1 MKNVIE
7 YFYKIKIDT
16 IRYSCDKYYISSDNS
31 NYLFQRIDKY
41 FNFKVLQISQFY
53 IFFHKIVFNFKGNL
67 VTSYENSNFILFKI
81 NLEKNRVINFND
93 IINIMNLNLNLGFFE
108 LNWDIL
114 WENKIDRFENYIIN
128 KDLKFYLRDYYDYFI
143 GLGEIAIT
151 YYRHAKKYPVKYG
164 FTYNR
169 INKKF
174 TLYDLYNPLNI
185 VISSPIKGIAEY
197 IKENFFIGKPLEIE
211 TIGNLNLNYDE
222 SILLIS
228 RLIFPTY
235 FFDLF
240 NSQSQIN
247 SVLIEKII
255 TLIPKYENYLSEII
269 DIIKKE
275 YNDIPL
281 INWIVF

>member
-1 MKNVIE
+1 M
-7 YFYKIKIDT
+7 
-16 IRYSCDKYYISSDNS
+16 
-31 NYLFQRIDKY
+31 
-41 FNFKVLQISQFY
+41 
-53 IFFHKIVFNFKGNL
+53 
-67 VTSYENSNFILFKI
+67 
-81 NLEKNRVINFND
+81 
-93 IINIMNLNLNLGFFE
+93 
-108 LNWDIL
+108 
-114 WENKIDRFENYIIN
+114 
-128 KDLKFYLRDYYDYFI
+128 
-143 GLGEIAIT
+143 
-151 YYRHAKKYPVKYG
+151 
-164 FTYNR
+164 
-169 INKKF
+169 
-174 TLYDLYNPLNI
+174 NI

-247 SVLIEKII
+247 SALIEKII